1 MPILKVQLAME
12 ELGFGEI
19 FSTVQNVSE
28 AESVL
33 LDYQLASGTSNQ
45 VIPQSFTTGI
55 ASPYVVLIH
64 SDQDVSWR
72 LAAADTLVS
81 LKANGFALLFR
92 TAITNLLMTN
102 ASGTTANITV
112 WLTGV

>member
-1 MPILKVQLAME
+1 MPILKVQAYME
-12 ELGFGEI
+12 ELGFGEV
-19 FSTVQNVSE
+19 FSTLQNVAES
-28 AESVL
+28 ESVL
-33 LDYQLASGTSNQ
+33 LDYQLATGTSNE

-55 ASPYVVLIH
+55 ATPYVVLIA

-72 LAAADTLVS
+72 LAATDTLVS

-102 ASGTTANITV
+102 ASGSTANITV